1 MSPGKNLTMPLDYMH
16 NDGKKKKNVCKV
28 QSREMCYCSANTK
41 EMKKDSRLN

>member
-16 NDGKKKKNVCKV
+16 NDGKKKK
-28 QSREMCYCSANTK
+28 MCAKSYCSANTK